1 MEKIDA
7 AWIKARL
14 TGEHGEK
21 KRLADAMG
29 IAETKLS
36 KILSGERLIKAAEV
50 PAVMAFFATQKPK
63 SARLQSMLERIERLS
78 GEGQAQAEVLIDVL
92 LAREAAL
99 KEDQD

>member
-29 IAETKLS
+29 IAEAKVS
-36 KILSGERLIKAAEV
+36 KILSGNRLVKAAEV
-50 PAVMAFFATQKPK
+50 PAVQAFFAAPKPQ
-63 SARLQSMLERIERLS
+63 SARSLAILARIERLS
-78 GEGQAQAEVLIDVL
+78 DEGQAQADLLIDVL
-92 LAREAAL
+92 LAREAGQ